1 MAKSKKSKS
10 EHTCRYCEKGFSSER
25 TLSNHMC
32 VKKQRFL
39 DKDSVGSRLG
49 YRSFQIFFEVST
61 NTKKPKTIEDF
72 INSPYYLSFV
82 KFGRYLAT
90 LDPLDSENFI
100 KYLCLNSVKL
110 NDWNKEAIYY
120 EYVVDYI
127 KKEGVERALE
137 RSVVY
142 IAEWCDDK
150 DIPIQDFF
158 KVLSTFEATL
168 ILQRGR
174 ISPWVLY
181 AANSA
186 GDLLE
191 SFNEEQIKMIG
202 KLIDPSFWQGKFN
215 RMPEDFEFAMSVMD
229 GAGL

>member
-1 MAKSKKSKS
+1 MRAKASKS
-10 EHTCRYCEKGFSSER
+10 DHVCKYCEKGFSSER

-49 YRSFQIFFEVST
+49 FRAFQIFYEVST
-61 NTKKPKTIEDF
+61 NAKNPKTIEDF
-72 INSPYYLSFV
+72 INSTYYLSFV

-110 NDWNKEAIYY
+110 KDWIKESVYY
-120 EYVVDYI
+120 EYVVDYVR
-127 KKEGVERALE
+127 KEGVERALE
-137 RSVVY
+137 RSILY
-142 IAEWCDDK
+142 IADWCDDK
-150 DIPIQDFF
+150 SIPIQDFF

-181 AANSA
+181 SANSA

-202 KLIDPSFWQGKFN
+202 NLIDPTFWKSKFT
-215 RMPEDFEFAMSVMD
+215 RMPEDFEFAVSVMD
-229 GAGL
+229 DAGL